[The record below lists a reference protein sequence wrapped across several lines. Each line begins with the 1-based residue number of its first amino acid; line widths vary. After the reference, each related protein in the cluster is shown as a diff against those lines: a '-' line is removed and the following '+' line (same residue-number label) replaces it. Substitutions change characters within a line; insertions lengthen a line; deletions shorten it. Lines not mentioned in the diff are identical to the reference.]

1 MKAQRKFVTSLVLL
15 ALLFGDACTKKK
27 PVLPPQTPAPT
38 LAEALPDEI
47 PEKPEEPTPE
57 VVQAQ
62 PVPPPVKSKPKK
74 PARTAT
80 SNNKKTV
87 APPDSTAAPPTP
99 ATAAASPPTQ
109 APGAKAPP
117 TPATA
122 ASASPPTQAPG
133 ANTQIVA
140 TARTPRTAAPESPPD
155 LAIAAAI
162 PSAEVSKQKEET
174 VRMVDATENTLKGI
188 NRSLSDDE
196 KAMRTQI
203 QSYLQQ
209 SRQATADGD
218 VERAF
223 NLAKKAQLLA
233 DALTKK

>member
-15 ALLFGDACTKKK
+15 ALLFSDACTRKR

-57 VVQAQ
+57 VVQA
-62 PVPPPVKSKPKK
+62 PVDTPPVKSKPKK
-74 PARTAT
+74 PTRTAAT

-87 APPDSTAAPPTP
+87 APPVSTPAPPTP
-99 ATAAASPPTQ
+99 APAAASPPTQ
-109 APGAKAPP
+109 APGAD
-117 TPATA
+117 
-122 ASASPPTQAPG
+122 TQ
-133 ANTQIVA
+133 TVA
-140 TARTPRTAAPESPPD
+140 TARTPRTAAPESTPD
-155 LAIAAAI
+155 LAIAAVI
-162 PSAEVSKQKEET
+162 PSAKVSQHEEET

-196 KAMRTQI
+196 KAMLTQI

-209 SRQATADGD
+209 SRKATADGD
-218 VERAF
+218 VERAY

>member
-1 MKAQRKFVTSLVLL
+1 VGSLAIRLRRTIEQFTYLMKAQRKFVTSLVLL
-15 ALLFGDACTKKK
+15 ALLFSNDACTKKK
-27 PVLPPQTPAPT
+27 PVLPPQAPAPT

-57 VVQAQ
+57 VAQA
-62 PVPPPVKSKPKK
+62 PVVIPPVKSKPKR
-74 PARTAT
+74 PTRTAT

-87 APPDSTAAPPTP
+87 APPVSTTAPPTP
-99 ATAAASPPTQ
+99 APAA
-109 APGAKAPP
+109 
-117 TPATA
+117 
-122 ASASPPTQAPG
+122 ASPPTQAPG

-140 TARTPRTAAPESPPD
+140 TARTPQTAAPESTPD

-162 PSAEVSKQKEET
+162 PSALVSQQKEET

-188 NRSLSDDE
+188 NRSLSDNE

-209 SRQATADGD
+209 SRKATADGD
-218 VERAF
+218 VERAY

>member
-15 ALLFGDACTKKK
+15 ALLFSEACTRRR

-57 VVQAQ
+57 VVQA
-62 PVPPPVKSKPKK
+62 PVDTPPVKSKPKK
-74 PARTAT
+74 PTRTAAT
-80 SNNKKTV
+80 SNNKKTI
-87 APPDSTAAPPTP
+87 APPVSTEAPPTP
-99 ATAAASPPTQ
+99 APAAASPPTQ
-109 APGAKAPP
+109 APA
-117 TPATA
+117 
-122 ASASPPTQAPG
+122 TQAPG
-133 ANTQIVA
+133 ADTQTVA
-140 TARTPRTAAPESPPD
+140 TARTPRTAAPESTPD
-155 LAIAAAI
+155 LAIAAVI
-162 PSAEVSKQKEET
+162 PSKTVSQHEEET

-209 SRQATADGD
+209 SRKATADGD
-218 VERAF
+218 VERAY